1 MRKRDPRRLLP
12 ENRPLPARVRIVD
25 VAEQGHAEDGS
36 VTTRQEAEVVIPRAT
51 LEKLW
56 NAENLENLARTY
68 WAFLTRVFMGALS
81 VRYGEG
87 YREIRLFGVLVLL
100 RFHQPDYETTPTRGV
115 VTWRIHKGILV
126 APGGRDKGHLRI
138 AVERPEELNGDD
150 EVTVRVSSEVGA
162 FVPMLSLYGL
172 RALSG
177 FGRWLY
183 RQTQLR
189 IHVIVTH
196 AFLRSLG
203 NLELEQSRVGALRIS
218 PPGEPTAEELP
229 ASG

>member
-1 MRKRDPRRLLP
+1 MRQRDPRKLLP
-12 ENRPLPARVRIVD
+12 ENRPLPARVQIVR
-25 VAEQGHAEDGS
+25 VPEQGYEEDGS
-36 VTTRQEAEVVIPRAT
+36 VTTRQEAELTLPRET
-51 LEKLW
+51 LDRLW

-68 WAFLTRVFMGALS
+68 WAYLTRMSRGLLK
-81 VRYGEG
+81 VRYGEDS
-87 YREIRLFGVLVLL
+87 REIVALGFIALL
-100 RFHQPDYETTPTRGV
+100 RFHKPDYETSSTRGV
-115 VTWRIHKGILV
+115 VTWRIDKGFLV

-138 AVERPEELNGDD
+138 TVERIEDDADAAEEARI
-150 EVTVRVSSEVGA
+150 RVISEVGA
-162 FVPMLSLYGL
+162 FVPMLTFPGL

-203 NLELEQSRVGALRIS
+203 NLELEESRVGALRVS
-218 PPGEPTAEELP
+218 PPSQPTEREPVA
-229 ASG
+229 

>member
-1 MRKRDPRRLLP
+1 MRKRDPRKLLP
-12 ENRPLPARVRIVD
+12 ENRPLPVRVKIVE
-25 VAEQGHAEDGS
+25 VPEQGYAPDGS
-36 VTTRQEAEVVIPRAT
+36 VTTRQEAEVTLPRGT

-56 NAENLENLARTY
+56 TAENLENLARTY
-68 WAFLTRVFMGALS
+68 WAFLTRMSLGLLS
-81 VRYGEG
+81 VRYGEN
-87 YREIRLFGVLVLL
+87 YREIRAFGFLVLL
-100 RFHQPDYETTPTRGV
+100 RFHRPEYDTSPTHGV
-115 VTWRIHKGILV
+115 VTWRIHKGFLV

-138 AVERPEELNGDD
+138 SVERPADLNGDD
-150 EVTVRVSSEVGA
+150 EVTVRVASEVGA
-162 FVPMLSLYGL
+162 FVPMLTLPGL

-203 NLELEQSRVGALRIS
+203 NLELEESRVGALRLS
-218 PPGEPTAEELP
+218 PPAPEPTAR
-229 ASG
+229 